1 MKDAGSA
8 RESRSQ
14 SRKRR
19 PCYRIPSPCYV
30 IPGLNEAGFR
40 HNWLA
45 GKRLPFWRV
54 PTINK
59 SNPDKDLRPI
69 LAGGPALGF
78 RNSLPTGE
86 MRRAIRPEKNSALV
100 IKFIKVLIFT
110 RLTIVAV
117 RGVQMV
123 AIRALNGLKR
133 GYKRAKKWRSDPVF
147 ARKVIAGN
155 GMVLWPGRSFPSPVA
170 TRTYGR

>member
-8 RESRSQ
+8 RESRSK

-19 PCYRIPSPCYV
+19 PCYRIPAPCYV

-40 HNWLA
+40 RNWLA
-45 GKRLPFWRV
+45 ARELPFWRV

-69 LAGGPALGF
+69 LAGGLALGL
-78 RNSLPTGE
+78 RNSLPRGE
-86 MRRAIRPEKNSALV
+86 MRRANRPEKISPLV
-100 IKFIKVLIFT
+100 IKFIKLLIFT
-110 RLTIVAV
+110 NLTIVAA

-123 AIRALNGLKR
+123 AIRVLNGLKR
-133 GYKRAKKWRSDPVF
+133 GYKRAKKWRLDPVF

-155 GMVLWPGRSFPSPVA
+155 GMGLWPGRSFPSPVA
-170 TRTYGR
+170 TRTCGR